1 MAFFS
6 VLFGFMPTATAW
18 VSKLLITRW
27 SRRSTRAEK
36 AQNVNAVVFLAL
48 IQFGLYAGNS
58 LLQTVRNINQ
68 QALQELTAKR
78 VQLMVMRHANRLD
91 LSFFENPEFYDSL
104 SRRNRGAAR
113 ARWRWSSRY
122 SAWCAR

>member
-1 MAFFS
+1 MEGEHKVRPYLNTSCYPGERSAQGTVAGVPRAWTLVWETHKGFTVSMALFS

-18 VSKLLITRW
+18 VSKLLIDAVVAAINAGGR
-27 SRRSTRAEK
+27 

-48 IQFGLYAGNS
+48 VQFGLYVGNS

-78 VQLMVMRHANRLD
+78 
-91 LSFFENPEFYDSL
+91 
-104 SRRNRGAAR
+104 
-113 ARWRWSSRY
+113 
-122 SAWCAR
+122 